1 MDICFSGGL
10 LGPDGTQRF
19 LGKWCKRGQNGE
31 STSTKGNL
39 ISVGADGRGGT
50 VKVLRNPS
58 QAFSVSRVLLL
69 KSSILMQRNSI
80 DVLYLI
86 HTSFDLFEIRLDVPS
101 SGEHAY
107 SLLQELIDQYI
118 VLLL

>member
-31 STSTKGNL
+31 STKGNL
-39 ISVGADGRGGT
+39 ISVGADGRGGK

-58 QAFSVSRVLLL
+58 QASLVSYVLLL
-69 KSSILMQRNSI
+69 KSYILMQCKCMDSY
-80 DVLYLI
+80 VLPKL
-86 HTSFDLFEIRLDVPS
+86 P
-101 SGEHAY
+101 
-107 SLLQELIDQYI
+107 
-118 VLLL
+118 